1 MKVNVAVGKEK
12 EEKKMEKEE
21 GELKRDEEDSVILY
35 FDERPMLTRGNERR
49 SDNRSVS
56 RNCSVHISS

>member
-35 FDERPMLTRGNERR
+35 FDERSMYAWK
-49 SDNRSVS
+49 
-56 RNCSVHISS
+56 